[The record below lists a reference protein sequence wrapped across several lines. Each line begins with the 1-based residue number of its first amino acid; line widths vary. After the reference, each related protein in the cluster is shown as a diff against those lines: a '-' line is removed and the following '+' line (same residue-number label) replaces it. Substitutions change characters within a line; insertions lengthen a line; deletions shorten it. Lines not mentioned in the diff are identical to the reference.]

1 MAYNSTAD
9 KIRNVDDVFNND
21 DGNSPYSDV
30 ELLQWATD
38 YADPV
43 IDSKL
48 QACDYTV
55 PLAVAGDLIE
65 MIEAL
70 YTIGFAF
77 DGMIA
82 AFSGTDTARSKT
94 LIARADKLMNE
105 ICSGT
110 RRIPSTPSATSREIE
125 VDPSP
130 TLRPA
135 YELCVTEDPTNW
147 DRGVTD
153 ERLSY

>member
-9 KIRNVDDVFNND
+9 IIRGVDDVFNND
-21 DGNSPYSDV
+21 DGESPYSDE
-30 ELLQWATD
+30 ELLQWATN

-48 QACDYTV
+48 LACDYTV
-55 PLAVAGDLIE
+55 PLAVPGALILL
-65 MIEAL
+65 IEAL
-70 YTIGFAF
+70 YTVAFAF

-82 AFSGTDTARSKT
+82 AFSGTDTDRSKA
-94 LIARADKLMNE
+94 LKKRADDYMNE
-105 ICSGT
+105 ICTGA

-130 TLRPA
+130 QLRPA